1 MRVNKYIFKLFLYAI
16 FLLKNMS
23 KNKMISPAKFKLVRK
38 QRSAEYWNELEIGK
52 VYEVFNTMMVPPYY
66 GQDMVLSLDSGDHV
80 WAPEPLKTYIL
91 NDDSDFEPLFYIR
104 SFRYLGK
111 YQCHAYKP

>member
-1 MRVNKYIFKLFLYAI
+1 MEDKSLRSYRLRNDVIINKKYV
-16 FLLKNMS
+16 
-23 KNKMISPAKFKLVRK
+23 KNKMISPATFKLVRK
-38 QRSAEYWNELEIGK
+38 QCGAKYWDELETGK

-91 NDDSDFEPLFYIR
+91 NDGPDFEPPFYIR
-104 SFRYLGK
+104 SLRYLGK

>member
-1 MRVNKYIFKLFLYAI
+1 
-16 FLLKNMS
+16 
-23 KNKMISPAKFKLVRK
+23 
-38 QRSAEYWNELEIGK
+38 
-52 VYEVFNTMMVPPYY
+52 
-66 GQDMVLSLDSGDHV
+66 MVLSLDSGDHV

-91 NDDSDFEPLFYIR
+91 NNDPDFEPPFYIR